1 MKKTILLTG
10 AAGAIGL
17 ETLRELARRNDHYTV
32 RAVEVRNKRTEK
44 ILRPFQDEV
53 EICWG
58 DLTDQASF
66 EAQVIDV
73 DAVIHLAAI
82 IPPLADHQPALA
94 ERVNVQGTQNLM
106 EAVEQHAPRAF
117 FLYTSSISV
126 YGDRVA
132 NPWIHVTDP
141 LCPSE
146 GDYYAVTK
154 IRAEQLVRESGLAWS
169 IFRLTGIF
177 NPQQTIDPLF
187 FHMPLDTCI
196 EMATTRDT
204 GYALAQ
210 ALEEQDELQGR
221 TFNLGGGAAC
231 RVVYRN
237 LLNGCFARTGLGEMD
252 FPPEAF
258 AEQNF
263 HCGYFA
269 DSDELECI
277 LHFQRDSFADYL
289 DWYTEHL
296 PPLRKPLAT
305 WLRGVIKPQLLR
317 QSDPYRALQQRDEK
331 LMRRFFRP
339 ETLSALMERN
349 D

>member
-1 MKKTILLTG
+1 LIMKKTILLTG

-17 ETLRELARRNDHYTV
+17 ETLRELVRRKDQYTI
-32 RAVEVRNKRTEK
+32 RALEVRNKRTEK

-58 DLTDQASF
+58 DLTDRFSF
-66 EAQVIDV
+66 EARLIEV

-82 IPPLADHQPALA
+82 IPPLADQQPALA
-94 ERVNVQGTQNLM
+94 ERVNVQGTQNLI
-106 EAVEQHAPRAF
+106 EAAQQRAPQAF
-117 FLYTSSISV
+117 FLYSSSVSV
-126 YGDRVA
+126 YGDRVES
-132 NPWIHVTDP
+132 PWIHVADP

-177 NPQQTIDPLF
+177 NPQQKIDPLF

-210 ALEEQDELQGR
+210 AVAHMPELQGR

-231 RVVYRN
+231 RVIYRD
-237 LLNGCFARTGLGEMD
+237 LLNGCFVRTGLGKMD
-252 FPPEAF
+252 FPLDAF

-263 HCGYFA
+263 HCGYFS
-269 DSDELECI
+269 DSDELERI
-277 LHFQRDSFADYL
+277 LHFQRDSFEDYL
-289 DWYTEHL
+289 DWYTQNL
-296 PPLRKPLAT
+296 SPARRRLAT
-305 WLRGVIKPQLLR
+305 WLRHVIKRQLLR
-317 QSDPYRALQQRDEK
+317 RSEPYQALQQRDEK
-331 LMRRFFRP
+331 LIQRFFRRTKMP
-339 ETLSALMERN
+339 AAVR
-349 D
+349 

>member
-17 ETLRELARRNDHYTV
+17 ETLRELLRRKNQYAIRV
-32 RAVEVRNKRTEK
+32 LEVRNKRTEK
-44 ILRPFQDEV
+44 ILRPFNGEV

-58 DLTDQASF
+58 DLTDRVSF
-66 EAQVIDV
+66 ETQVAGV

-82 IPPLADHQPALA
+82 IPPLADYQPTLA
-94 ERVNVQGTQNLM
+94 ERVNVQGTRNLI
-106 EAVEQHAPRAF
+106 EALQQSAPDAF
-117 FLYTSSISV
+117 FLYTSSVSV

-132 NPWIHVTDP
+132 NPWIRVTDP

-154 IRAEQLVRESGLAWS
+154 IRAEQVVRASGLAWS
-169 IFRLTGIF
+169 IIRLTGIF
-177 NPQQTIDPLF
+177 NPQQKLDPLF
-187 FHMPLDTCI
+187 FHMPLNTCI

-210 ALEEQDELQGR
+210 AIEYAAELQGR

-231 RVVYRN
+231 RVIYRD

-269 DSDELECI
+269 DSDELERI
-277 LHFQRDSFADYL
+277 LHFQRDSFEDYL
-289 DWYTEHL
+289 DWYTQHL
-296 PPLRKPLAT
+296 SPTRMRLAT
-305 WLRGVIKPQLLR
+305 WLRRVIKQQLLQR
-317 QSDPYRALQQRDEK
+317 SEPYQALRQRDEK
-331 LMRRFFRP
+331 LIRRFFRHTKQP
-339 ETLSALMERN
+339 TAIGE
-349 D
+349 